1 MNISQ
6 MKILGKKRA
15 VIGSSSV
22 IDVSECIAITI
33 NNEFI
38 IPQYKPDVAV
48 DNVLQGLIQL
58 AISTGSTAVNM
69 KGLKGKT
76 TYIINIDNL
85 IPTMFNLIRAKSDM
99 LWVDGLERFNLYTE
113 VVADLGCEY
122 YSKDFSAGLVKI
134 EEDWSTIEDIEFD
147 LFYDKYFTEKLEG
160 YEITSEEIDDMIVA
174 QLDTLIASIESAK
187 EIDLITSGLNKPKK
201 VALIKETLG
210 LSVTEA

>member
-6 MKILGKKRA
+6 MKILGRKRA

-33 NNEFI
+33 NNEYI

-48 DNVLQGLIQL
+48 DTMLQNLVQL
-58 AISTGSTAVNM
+58 AITTGATAVNM

-76 TYIINIDNL
+76 TYIVNIDNL
-85 IPTMFNLIRAKSDM
+85 IPTMFNLIRAKGDM

-113 VVADLGCEY
+113 VDADLGCEY
-122 YSKDFSAGLVKI
+122 YSKDFSKGLVKI
-134 EEDWSTIEDIEFD
+134 KEDWSIIKDIETGI
-147 LFYDKYFTEKLEG
+147 FYDKYLTEKLEC
-160 YEITSEEIDDMIVA
+160 YEITSEEIDDMTVA
-174 QLDTLIASIESAK
+174 QLDTLISSIESAK
-187 EIDLITSGLNKPKK
+187 EIDLVTSGLKK
-201 VALIKETLG
+201 AEKVSLIKETLG